1 MILQIYEEIRTT
13 LGLDS
18 VVGGFPLSIDHIR
31 HLLGHVC
38 IQILEIAQINGLLF
52 FQNVMKVNNSQI
64 TL

>member
-1 MILQIYEEIRTT
+1 MILQIHKEIRTT

-18 VVGGFPLSIDHIR
+18 VVGGFPLTIDHIR
-31 HLLGHVC
+31 HFPGHVF

-52 FQNVMKVNNSQI
+52 FQNILKVKNSQI

>member
-1 MILQIYEEIRTT
+1 MILQIHEEIRTT

-18 VVGGFPLSIDHIR
+18 VVARFPLSIGHIW
-31 HLLGHVC
+31 HFPGHVC

-52 FQNVMKVNNSQI
+52 FQNIMKVNNSHI